1 MSPTIYRLSYCSRN
15 AVLPGVDFAA
25 EMRRILDVSR
35 RNNPRLGVT
44 GALLFNH
51 DYFGQVLEGDR
62 AVLETLF
69 ETIQNDER
77 HCECI
82 ALEFEAASERG
93 FGPWSMAHV
102 GTLTAPADG
111 VGVGVIAA
119 DINPATFTGGE
130 LFDTLQRIVIA
141 QERVCPVA

>member
-1 MSPTIYRLSYCSRN
+1 MPRTLYRLAYCSRN
-15 AVLPGVDFAA
+15 AVPTGADFAA

-35 RNNPRLGVT
+35 RNNARIGVT

-51 DYFGQVLEGDR
+51 DCFGQVLEGER

-69 ETIQNDER
+69 ETIETDER
-77 HCECI
+77 HCETV
-82 ALEFEAASERG
+82 ALQFEAVPERG

-111 VGVGVIAA
+111 FGVISA
-119 DINPATFTGGE
+119 DINPANCSAGE
-130 LFDTLQRIVIA
+130 LFDTLQRILIA
-141 QERVCPVA
+141 QEGLRSVA